1 VATLGPFH
9 GELVEGALP
18 GVLRT
23 LYVGRRTGLLHV
35 TRGEERGSVCFVDG
49 NIVYGDTN
57 IKECH
62 MGETLVRH
70 GLLTQWDFQR
80 AVEMVSVTGRRL
92 GEILVDLGLLDAD
105 GLEDALALHAREVLL
120 TIFQWREGAF
130 RFDEQDPSLFHGYDR
145 PLPLSTGEVIL
156 DAVWS
161 ITDPDVIRFGLGN
174 LDRVLVPASDPMLRF
189 QRIVLNAT
197 DGFILSRVD
206 GTTTAAQTLRM
217 APVSAEEAQR
227 SLFGL
232 LHAGMVEYI
241 AETQPEKPAPRSA
254 LRQRILDA
262 HASLPAQRDHEVL
275 GVSSG
280 ASPSEIQ
287 AAFVRL
293 AKLYHPDAHH
303 DPELSDL
310 KRVLESLFGRVTEA
324 HRALLHPRSAARSMS
339 KPASVAPPSASPS
352 AASATPAQ
360 AASHA
365 SETAVDP
372 QQIDDT
378 LGRARESLDAGR
390 YWDTLA
396 LVEQVL
402 PSAVGRSR
410 RRARV
415 LKAEAL
421 LKTEGGRRAAEEAL
435 KAALEEDR
443 GNAEA
448 HFLLA
453 KIYKTGGAHA
463 LAAASLRRVLALQP
477 RHSEAVAELASL
489 GGAPGEEEKKAGGLR
504 KLFGGF

>member
-1 VATLGPFH
+1 V
-9 GELVEGALP
+9 LP

-70 GLLTQWDFQR
+70 GLLTQWDFER

-92 GEILVDLGLLDAD
+92 GAILVELGLLDAD

-130 RFDEQDPSLFHGYDR
+130 RFDEQDPSLFRGYDR

-161 ITDPDVIRFGLGN
+161 MTDPDVIRFGLGN
-174 LDRVLVPASDPMLRF
+174 LDRVLVPASDPLLRF

-206 GTTTAAQTLRM
+206 GTSTAAQILRM

-232 LHAGMVEYI
+232 LHAGMVEYL
-241 AETQPEKPAPRSA
+241 AEAQPEKPAPRSA

-280 ASPSEIQ
+280 ASPNEIQ

-303 DPELSDL
+303 DPELADL
-310 KRVLESLFGRVTEA
+310 KRVLESLFSRVTEA
-324 HRALLHPRSAARSMS
+324 HRALLHPRSASRTKSR
-339 KPASVAPPSASPS
+339 PTPVTPPSASPPASS
-352 AASATPAQ
+352 APPVSASPPV
-360 AASHA
+360 ASHA
-365 SETAVDP
+365 AETGVDP

-378 LGRARESLDAGR
+378 LGRARESQDAGR

-402 PSAVGRSR
+402 PAAVGRSR

-421 LKTEGGRRAAEEAL
+421 LKGEGGRRAAEEEL

-453 KIYKTGGAHA
+453 KIYKAGGAHA

-489 GGAPGEEEKKAGGLR
+489 GGAPEQEEKKPGGFR